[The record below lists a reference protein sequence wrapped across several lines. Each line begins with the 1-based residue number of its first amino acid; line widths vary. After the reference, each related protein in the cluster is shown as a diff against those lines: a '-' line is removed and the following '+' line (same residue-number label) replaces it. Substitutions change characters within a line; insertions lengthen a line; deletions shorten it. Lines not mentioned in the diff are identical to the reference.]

1 MKKESVPLFRIF
13 HATITITFIHL
24 HPSGLGIFKATLQV
38 KMKAFGGGILQNFG
52 LDFYLQIKLDNL
64 LWTYVYYKIWLNK
77 NNGISC

>member
-64 LWTYVYYKIWLNK
+64 LWKVLNICILQNMTK
-77 NNGISC
+77 